1 MFQIISTASF
11 FSLWYWVLTVV
22 VWTSVCHRTLGV
34 PYDMLLRAERL
45 PAEAARVEQLAAVHV
60 ARATALYH
68 GLGLPLAALAGFVL
82 AALATLGFGSR
93 LELAQ
98 AVFVLLFP
106 LALVGLAN
114 VRLAI
119 VLERTGAT
127 GAELRRRLARR
138 RFWNQ
143 VIAILAILAAA
154 LAALINDPRT
164 ALHF

>member
-1 MFQIISTASF
+1 MFQVISTASF

-45 PAEAARVEQLAAVHV
+45 PAEAARVEALAAVHV
-60 ARATALYH
+60 ARAAALHH

-82 AALATLGFGSR
+82 AGLATLGFGSR

-114 VRLAI
+114 VRLAL

-127 GAELRRRLARR
+127 GTELRRRLARR

-154 LAALINDPRT
+154 LAALVNDPRT
-164 ALHF
+164 ALYF

>member
-1 MFQIISTASF
+1 VFQILSYSGF

-22 VWTSVCHRTLGV
+22 VWTAVCHRTLGV

-45 PAEAARVEQLAAVHV
+45 PAEAARVEALAGVHV
-60 ARATALYH
+60 ARAAALHH
-68 GLGLPLAALAGFVL
+68 GLGLPLAAASGFVL
-82 AALATLGFGSR
+82 AALATLGFGSG

-114 VRLAI
+114 VRLA
-119 VLERTGAT
+119 LELKRTGAT
-127 GAELRRRLARR
+127 GGELRRRLTRR